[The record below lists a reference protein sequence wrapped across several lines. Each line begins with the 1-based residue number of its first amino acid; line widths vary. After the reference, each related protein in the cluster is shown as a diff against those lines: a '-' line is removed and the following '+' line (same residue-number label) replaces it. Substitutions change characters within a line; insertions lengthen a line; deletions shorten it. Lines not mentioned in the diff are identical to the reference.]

1 MKRYSE
7 RSSQS
12 TLSDINVT
20 PLLDLAFVLLII
32 FMIATPLL
40 EEKSD
45 LIAPTSDAAQTQ
57 LEPNEVSFIFI
68 DQNNAIEFEE
78 LVMNLP
84 QLEARLRTLK
94 ESNQI
99 SALVVKAHR
108 DISVQNLVS
117 VMDAAQRAGI
127 IRVGVV
133 TRPDSPSDQPEA
145 PGIR

>member
-7 RSSQS
+7 KSSQS

-57 LEPNEVSFIFI
+57 LDPNEVSSIFI
-68 DQNNAIEFEE
+68 DKNNVIEFEDM
-78 LVMNLP
+78 VMNLS
-84 QLEARLRTLK
+84 QLESRLKALK
-94 ESNQI
+94 EGNQI

-133 TRPDSPSDQPEA
+133 TRPDTPEA